1 MDVPASVRH
10 HYSATS
16 ICLSG
21 SLIDGLTQIL
31 LTNICGVPIRPE
43 ERGVN
48 RSDVLYTCLVCA
60 CFFGIFSLVKINRG
74 IVVNVD
80 VVTGIIISM
89 KMDLKNNWSHDSMN
103 ETADIK
109 STGAG
114 AINIKVCKL

>member
-1 MDVPASVRH
+1 M
-10 HYSATS
+10 
-16 ICLSG
+16 
-21 SLIDGLTQIL
+21 
-31 LTNICGVPIRPE
+31 
-43 ERGVN
+43 
-48 RSDVLYTCLVCA
+48 CA

-80 VVTGIIISM
+80 VVTGIIDSM